1 MLLSQI
7 IINSILP
14 ELIKLLL
21 IYNYLTKSL
30 YSELLRDILS
40 GKYFVEIEKTLL
52 SVDNTA
58 LLISDKSIILAV
70 KAVLSFT
77 VK

>member
-30 YSELLRDILS
+30 YLELLRDILS